1 MLNALLR
8 LCYRRRY
15 IIMDSYTNSYAKKN
29 FFFRSGVALIL
40 LFKRHE
46 LVLNRQHGVFLLFL
60 YRKHYQKKPLVHNRF
75 TKCRQN
81 TQIGGVLK
89 CFKQKRIIFNRFL
102 FNFLQKGNNIFNN
115 WDFTYF
121 SYFFLVFF
129 FFFSYTFAAC
139 VHRHTFF
146 LYNVIISQ
154 KIYPYKRKL

>member
-1 MLNALLR
+1 
-8 LCYRRRY
+8 
-15 IIMDSYTNSYAKKN
+15 MDSYTNSYAKKN

-60 YRKHYQKKPLVHNRF
+60 YRKHYQKKPLVHNCF

-102 FNFLQKGNNIFNN
+102 FNFLEKGNIIYSIIE
-115 WDFTYF
+115 T
-121 SYFFLVFF
+121 LH
-129 FFFSYTFAAC
+129 TF
-139 VHRHTFF
+139 HTFF
-146 LYNVIISQ
+146 SCFFSSSRTHLQHVCTDTHFFFTM
-154 KIYPYKRKL
+154 L